1 MTSSYDSLGIRP
13 IINAQA
19 TLTMFGGSLMPEEVR
34 KAMDQAAGSFVD
46 LHQLQLSVG
55 ERLAE
60 LTHNEAAYV
69 SCGAASGLLLA
80 TAACI
85 SRHTADAYEDF
96 SKLNGVPNEVIVQK
110 MHRNSYDYAVQEA
123 GAKMV
128 EIGSNEGTQIEDL
141 ERAVSPATVAI
152 FWFQGAMND
161 PSELSL
167 KDVIRSAGKH
177 KVPVIVDAAAQLPPV
192 SNLWNFTQQG
202 ADLVIFSGG
211 KDLAGPQASGL
222 ILGSKDLIERIRG
235 YGAPYHGVGRPMK
248 VGKEE
253 MMGLLAAVERYLNL
267 DHESLLQTYE
277 KRVQFWISGLDGK
290 KGILAQRDYP
300 NEAGQPVPRTRV
312 ELPVE
317 VPKEEVIDA
326 LMKGEP
332 RVAVAPSE
340 NGNALLLNPMTV
352 IDGESE
358 IVLERILEVL
368 G

>member
-1 MTSSYDSLGIRP
+1 
-13 IINAQA
+13 
-19 TLTMFGGSLMPEEVR
+19 
-34 KAMDQAAGSFVD
+34 
-46 LHQLQLSVG
+46 
-55 ERLAE
+55 
-60 LTHNEAAYV
+60 
-69 SCGAASGLLLA
+69 
-80 TAACI
+80 
-85 SRHTADAYEDF
+85 
-96 SKLNGVPNEVIVQK
+96 
-110 MHRNSYDYAVQEA
+110 
-123 GAKMV
+123 MV
-128 EIGSNEGTQIEDL
+128 EIGSNEGIKIEDL
-141 ERAVSPATVAI
+141 EGAVSPATVAI

-167 KDVIRSAGKH
+167 KNVIRSAGKH

-211 KDLAGPQASGL
+211 KDLAGPQSSGL

>member
-1 MTSSYDSLGIRP
+1 MTSSYASLGIRP
-13 IINAQA
+13 IINALA
-19 TLTMFGGSLMPEEVR
+19 SLTMLGGSLMPEEVR

-46 LHQLQLSVG
+46 LHQMQLRVG

-85 SRHTADAYEDF
+85 SRHTPDAYEDF
-96 SKLNGVPNEVIVQK
+96 SKLNRFPNEVIVQK
-110 MHRNSYDYAVQEA
+110 MHRNPYDYAVQEA

-128 EIGSNEGTQIEDL
+128 EIGSNEGTQIKDL
-141 ERAVSPATVAI
+141 ERAISASTVAI
-152 FWFQGAMND
+152 FWFQGAMNN

-167 KDVIRSAGKH
+167 KDVIRSAGEH

-192 SNLWNFTQQG
+192 SNLWNYTQQG
-202 ADLVIFSGG
+202 ADLVLFSGG
-211 KDLAGPQASGL
+211 KDLAGPQSSGL
-222 ILGSKDLIERIRG
+222 ILGSKDLIDRIRV

-267 DHESLLQTYE
+267 DHESLLKTYE

-290 KGILAQRDYP
+290 KGIIARRDYP
-300 NEAGQPVPRTRV
+300 NEAGQPVPRTLV

-317 VPKEEVIDA
+317 MPKEEVIDA
-326 LMKGEP
+326 LMNGEP
-332 RVAVAPSE
+332 SVAVAPSE
-340 NGNALLLNPMTV
+340 NGNALLLNPMSV
-352 IDGESE
+352 IDGEPE
-358 IVLERILEVL
+358 IVLERILQVL

>member
-1 MTSSYDSLGIRP
+1 
-13 IINAQA
+13 
-19 TLTMFGGSLMPEEVR
+19 
-34 KAMDQAAGSFVD
+34 
-46 LHQLQLSVG
+46 
-55 ERLAE
+55 
-60 LTHNEAAYV
+60 
-69 SCGAASGLLLA
+69 
-80 TAACI
+80 
-85 SRHTADAYEDF
+85 
-96 SKLNGVPNEVIVQK
+96 
-110 MHRNSYDYAVQEA
+110 
-123 GAKMV
+123 
-128 EIGSNEGTQIEDL
+128 
-141 ERAVSPATVAI
+141 
-152 FWFQGAMND
+152 
-161 PSELSL
+161 
-167 KDVIRSAGKH
+167 
-177 KVPVIVDAAAQLPPV
+177 
-192 SNLWNFTQQG
+192 
-202 ADLVIFSGG
+202 
-211 KDLAGPQASGL
+211 
-222 ILGSKDLIERIRG
+222 
-235 YGAPYHGVGRPMK
+235 MK

-358 IVLERILEVL
+358 IVLERLLQVL